1 MQAVPHNPSALNL
14 VQRASRG
21 MKSPAEV
28 IGLGMSVVFILLLFA
43 KLIWKK
49 IRGTESTAVS
59 EAQMTSDSETE
70 REDSIKGLK
79 PVAVASLPIMEF
91 NKEAFCSRDDP
102 HCSICLEEYRD
113 KELLRT
119 LPRCGHNFHHSC
131 IDMWL
136 QKQSTCPVCRLSL
149 QDSFKAKQMVSPTFS
164 TAV

>member
-1 MQAVPHNPSALNL
+1 MQAVPQNPSALNL

-70 REDSIKGLK
+70 VGCCPNDFVLTLNLYLMQWDINHPDINYRISGLHQYTYLH
-79 PVAVASLPIMEF
+79 A
-91 NKEAFCSRDDP
+91 
-102 HCSICLEEYRD
+102 Y
-113 KELLRT
+113 
-119 LPRCGHNFHHSC
+119 NFY
-131 IDMWL
+131 
-136 QKQSTCPVCRLSL
+136 
-149 QDSFKAKQMVSPTFS
+149 
-164 TAV
+164 